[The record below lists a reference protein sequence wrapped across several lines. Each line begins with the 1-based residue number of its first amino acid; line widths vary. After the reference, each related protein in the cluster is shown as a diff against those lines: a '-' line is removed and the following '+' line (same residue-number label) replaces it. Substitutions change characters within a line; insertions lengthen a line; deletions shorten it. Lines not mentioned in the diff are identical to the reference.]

1 MRFYGALLYLYPAS
15 FRVEYGD
22 EMRKI
27 FARRWSGAS
36 GVPAAIAL
44 WIETFFDVLLNA
56 LAVHWDILRQD
67 LQYTW
72 RTIARTPGFAITAV
86 LVVALGVGAN
96 TAAFTVTDF
105 VLVRPL
111 PFHEPEKLV
120 KLWEATPGYGRMEL
134 SPANYRDWK
143 RMSTAFDAMGAF
155 VSNSVNLVGQ
165 GEPERLEATSVT
177 ADLFPLLG
185 SQPAFGRLFTSAD
198 ERDGA
203 AGTVLLSH
211 RLWQAAFGG
220 DPGVIGRK
228 VILDRG
234 PYTVIGIMPR
244 EFHFPN
250 RQSELWTAQQFQEQ
264 DYQDR
269 DDNYLQV
276 VARLKPGVSLAQ
288 SRAELNVIAAQL
300 ERQYPKE
307 NLHTGAAAIL
317 LRDELSERSRL
328 LLVALCGAAI
338 CVLLIACAN
347 LANLLLA
354 RGLARQRELA
364 VRAALGAGRE
374 RLLRQLVTESLVLAV
389 AGGVLGMLVAFSAL
403 PLLTKLVPD
412 SLPIAQAPS
421 VDVRVMDFAALLTAL
436 TGIGFGVIPARRACR
451 ADLRALREG
460 SRAGGGRRERLRSA
474 LVIVEIMASVA
485 LLVSSGLLMR
495 ALWRIQATDPG
506 FRADGVLT
514 VNTTLPMPKFEKTAL
529 RQEFFT
535 KVLTGVRALPGVSS
549 AAYISFLPMVR
560 TGGIWPVA
568 ITGQPLVRSESN
580 TASMRFV
587 TPGFFGTLGIP
598 LQMGRDVAESDR
610 VDSPF
615 VAVVSRSF
623 VRRYWPNENPLG
635 RHFQFAFHDRMVVGV
650 VGDIRVRGLERTSE
664 PQVYLA
670 SQQMPDGEV
679 VFYAPQN
686 LVIRFTGTPAMLMP
700 SIRQIVQSADREE
713 PISDVRTLGEIVEEQ
728 TASRSLQLRVLGAF
742 AAIAFLLAAVGIHGL
757 LSFAVSQRSQEIG
770 VRIALGAQSG
780 NILAMVLR
788 QGMLLSVAGLLPGVA
803 LAYAAGR
810 AMQSLLAG
818 VKPADTVTFA
828 AAVALCLVMSL
839 VGSLL
844 PALRAVRVD
853 PLTVI
858 RSE

>member
-1 MRFYGALLYLYPAS
+1 
-15 FRVEYGD
+15 
-22 EMRKI
+22 
-27 FARRWSGAS
+27 
-36 GVPAAIAL
+36 L

-56 LAVHWDILRQD
+56 LAVHGDILRQD

-72 RTIARTPGFAITAV
+72 RTLARTPGFAITAV
-86 LVVALGVGAN
+86 LVAALGVGAN

-120 KLWEATPGYGRMEL
+120 KLWETTPGYGRMEL

-143 RMSTAFDAMGAF
+143 RMSTSFDAMGAF

-185 SQPAFGRLFTSAD
+185 SEPAFGRLFTSAD

-211 RLWQAAFGG
+211 RLWQSAFGG
-220 DPGVIGRK
+220 DPGVVGRK
-228 VILDRG
+228 VLLDHG

-250 RQSELWTAQQFQEQ
+250 RESDIWTAKQFQEQ
-264 DYQDR
+264 DYQER
-269 DDNYLQV
+269 DDNYLEV
-276 VARLKPGVSLAQ
+276 VARLKRGVSLAQ
-288 SRAELNVIAAQL
+288 SRAELKVIAAQL

-364 VRAALGAGRE
+364 VRTALGAGRE
-374 RLLRQLVTESLVLAV
+374 RLVRQLVTESLVLAV

-412 SLPIAQAPS
+412 TLPISQAPS
-421 VDVRVMDFAALLTAL
+421 VDVRVMAFAALLTAL

-460 SRAGGGRRERLRSA
+460 SRAGGGRREHLRSA

-506 FRADGVLT
+506 FRTDGVLT
-514 VNTTLPMPKFEKTAL
+514 LNTALPMPKFEKTSL
-529 RQEFFT
+529 RHEFFT
-535 KVLTGVRALPGVSS
+535 KVLTGVRTLPGVSS

-568 ITGQPLVRSESN
+568 ISGQPLVRSELN
-580 TASMRFV
+580 TASLRFV
-587 TPGFFGTLGIP
+587 TPGFFETLGIP
-598 LQMGRDVAESDR
+598 LHIGRDVAESDR
-610 VDSPF
+610 MDSPF
-615 VAVVSRSF
+615 VAVVSQSF
-623 VRRYWPNENPLG
+623 VRRYWPGENPLG

-728 TASRSLQLRVLGAF
+728 TASRSLQLRLLGAF

-770 VRIALGAQSG
+770 VRIALGAQSRD
-780 NILAMVLR
+780 ILTMVLR
-788 QGMLLSVAGLLPGVA
+788 QGMLLSAAGLLPGVA
-803 LAYAAGR
+803 LAYVAGR
-810 AMQSLLAG
+810 AMESLLAG
-818 VKPADTVTFA
+818 VKPADAVTFA
-828 AAVALCLVMSL
+828 AAVGLCLVMSL

>member
-1 MRFYGALLYLYPAS
+1 MRFYGALLHLYPAS
-15 FRVEYGD
+15 FRGEYGD

-27 FARRWSGAS
+27 FARRRSDACGFL
-36 GVPAAIAL
+36 AAVAL

-56 LAVHWDILRQD
+56 LAVHGDILRQD

-72 RTIARTPGFAITAV
+72 RTLARTPGFAITAV

-143 RMSTAFDAMGAF
+143 RMSTSFDAMGAF

-177 ADLFPLLG
+177 ADLFPVLG

-203 AGTVLLSH
+203 AKTVLLSH
-211 RLWQAAFGG
+211 RLWQAVFGG

-228 VILDRG
+228 VLLDRG

-250 RQSELWTAQQFQEQ
+250 RQTELWTAHQFQEQ
-264 DYQDR
+264 DYQER
-269 DDNYLQV
+269 NDNYLQV
-276 VARLKPGVSLAQ
+276 VARLKRGVSLAQ
-288 SRAELNVIAAQL
+288 SRAELKVIAAQL
-300 ERQYPKE
+300 EHQYPKE

-317 LRDELSERSRL
+317 LREEVSERSRL

-374 RLLRQLVTESLVLAV
+374 RLVRQLVTESLVLAV

-412 SLPIAQAPS
+412 SLPISQAPS
-421 VDVRVMDFAALLTAL
+421 VDLRVMAFATLITAL
-436 TGIGFGVIPARRACR
+436 TGIGFGVIPARRAGR

-474 LVIVEIMASVA
+474 LVIVEITASVT

-506 FRADGVLT
+506 FRTDGVLT

-529 RQEFFT
+529 RQEFYT
-535 KVLTGVRALPGVSS
+535 KVLTGVRALPGVSR
-549 AAYISFLPMVR
+549 AAYISFLPMVMG
-560 TGGIWPVA
+560 GGIWPVA
-568 ITGQPLVRSESN
+568 ITGQPMVRSESN

-587 TPGFFGTLGIP
+587 TPGFFETLGIP

-610 VDSPF
+610 VDSQF

-623 VRRYWPNENPLG
+623 VRRYWPDENPLG
-635 RHFQFAFHDRMVVGV
+635 RHFQFSFHDRTVVGV

-664 PQVYLA
+664 PQVYLP

-686 LVIRFTGTPAMLMP
+686 LVIRSSGAPAMLVP

-713 PISDVRTLGEIVEEQ
+713 PISGVRTLVEIVEEQ
-728 TASRSLQLRVLGAF
+728 TASRSLQLRLLGAF

-780 NILAMVLR
+780 DILTMVLR
-788 QGMLLSVAGLLPGVA
+788 QGMLLSAAGLLSGVA
-803 LAYAAGR
+803 LAYAAGH

-828 AAVALCLVMSL
+828 SAVGLCMAMSL

-853 PLTVI
+853 PLAVI